1 MKRLQF
7 MIEEE
12 LDSELGRVARS
23 EGRSKAAVIRGLVRA
38 HIAPPPPLEDDPVT
52 KLAGV
57 AAFEPE
63 HHDDVAYG

>member
-1 MKRLQF
+1 MKRLQI

-23 EGRSKAAVIRGLVRA
+23 EGRSKAAVIRELVRA
-38 HIAPPPPLEDDPVT
+38 RIAPPPPLEQDPVT
-52 KLAGV
+52 KLVGV
-57 AAFEPE
+57 AAFVPQ